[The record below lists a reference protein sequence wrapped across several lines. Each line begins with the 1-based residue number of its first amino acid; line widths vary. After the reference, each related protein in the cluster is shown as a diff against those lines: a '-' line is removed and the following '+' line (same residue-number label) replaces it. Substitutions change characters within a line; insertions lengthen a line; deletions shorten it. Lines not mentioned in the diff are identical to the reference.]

1 MDIPY
6 LSTKEAAGALG
17 VSEQRIRTLLRD
29 DILEGK
35 QVGKT
40 WLVAPASVEEY
51 LFKQAQENPLDRPS
65 KKKHR
70 GIKALSFFSGAM
82 GLDLGLEK
90 AGIEIALAC
99 EVDKR
104 CRQTI
109 LANRPDIALIG
120 DIAEYTPEK
129 ILEYAGIKSEE
140 VDIIVGGPPCQAFS
154 TAGSRKAFNDARG
167 NVFLNYIGI
176 ILSLRPKYAVI
187 ENVRGLLSAPLNHR
201 PHAERG
207 KDKMPLKPD
216 EKPGGA
222 LAYIVQQ
229 LRVGGYSISFNL
241 YNAANYGVPQV
252 RERVV
257 MICSRDGSKV
267 PYMNPTH
274 SDNPEFGLPSWCTLE
289 NAINDLD
296 TAQSRHIDFPEKRL
310 VYYRMLK
317 SGQYWKHLPTE
328 LQKQALGK
336 SYYSGGGKTGFLR
349 RLAWDKPSCTLVT
362 HPAMPAT
369 DICHPEEHRPLSIQE
384 YKRIQQFPDDWE
396 VCGSLIDQYRQ
407 IGNAVPV
414 GLGEAIGRTILTHMD
429 GKAIQPP
436 LNFPYSRYKN
446 TDDVSWERDA
456 KKKLSEKVHT
466 EDLFSLFDAA

>member
-1 MDIPY
+1 MNIPF
-6 LSTKEAAGALG
+6 LSSKEAASTLG

-29 DILEGK
+29 KALKGQQI
-35 QVGKT
+35 GKT
-40 WLVAPASVEEY
+40 WVVDPTSLEKY
-51 LFKQAQENPLDRPS
+51 LRKRTQENPLDKPS
-65 KKKHR
+65 KVKHSTL
-70 GIKALSFFSGAM
+70 KALSFFTGAM

-120 DIAEYTPEK
+120 DITAYSPTD
-129 ILEYAGIKSEE
+129 ILNYAGINAGE

-154 TAGSRKAFNDARG
+154 TAGSRKGFNDVRG
-167 NVFLNYIGI
+167 NVFLNYIDL

-187 ENVRGLLSAPLNHR
+187 ENVRGILSAPLNHR
-201 PHAERG
+201 PHSQRG
-207 KDKMPLKPD
+207 KDKATLQEN

-222 LAYIVQQ
+222 LAHIIQ
-229 LRVGGYSISFNL
+229 LLRTGGYSVSFNL
-241 YNAANYGVPQV
+241 YNTANYGVPQV

-257 MICSRDGSKV
+257 MICYRDGSKV

-274 SDNPEFGLPSWCTLE
+274 SDSPEFGLPRWLTLRD
-289 NAINDLD
+289 AIGDLD
-296 TAQSRHIDFPEKRL
+296 ITQAKHIDFPENRL
-310 VYYRMLK
+310 AYYRMLK
-317 SGQYWKHLPTE
+317 NGQYWKHLPTE

-414 GLGEAIGRTILTHMD
+414 GLGEAIGRTILAHMS
-429 GKAIQPP
+429 GKAINPP
-436 LNFPYSRYKN
+436 SNFPYSRYKN
-446 TDDVSWERDA
+446 TDDVSWEQDT
-456 KKKLSEKVHT
+456 KKKLNNALST
-466 EDLFSLFDAA
+466 DDLFAALDAA